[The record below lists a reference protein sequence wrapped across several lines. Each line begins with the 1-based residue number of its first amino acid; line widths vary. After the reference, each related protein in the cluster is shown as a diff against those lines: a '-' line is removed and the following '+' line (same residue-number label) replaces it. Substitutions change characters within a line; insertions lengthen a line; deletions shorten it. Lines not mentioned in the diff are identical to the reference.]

1 MILSA
6 GSIFEET
13 SPLPAAPDVHV
24 LSSSST
30 TNYGTATV
38 MELGSS
44 SSGGESEIY
53 IEFDLSQTPWPK
65 CNDSN
70 LNDSQD
76 VQRKRCGYF
85 IDDNFGTRLF

>member
-53 IEFDLSQTPWPK
+53 MNSIYLKPMAK

-76 VQRKRCGYF
+76 VQRKRCGNF
-85 IDDNFGTRLF
+85 IDNDFGTRLF